1 MPKRVDTYAAL
12 QGKGDLHIFDLW
24 VNCPFKNKLICSL
37 SKRINWEYPRFQ
49 RSSKCQLWPL
59 YLPQWG
65 DSIINISHSSEK
77 IAHST
82 SSLNPLSHTHI
93 NLHRNW
99 TAKEDYSDSRIFR
112 GSRSLH
118 MLQHKH
124 NLFGFYSKT
133 KKNTTVPEVNLPL

>member
-1 MPKRVDTYAAL
+1 MAPKLGHACQKYVDTHAAL
-12 QGKGDLHIFDLW
+12 QVRGDLRIFDLW
-24 VNCPFKNKLICSL
+24 VNCPFKNTLICSL

-99 TAKEDYSDSRIFR
+99 TAKEDYCDSRIFR
-112 GSRSLH
+112 GSGSLH
-118 MLQHKH
+118 ML
-124 NLFGFYSKT
+124 
-133 KKNTTVPEVNLPL
+133 